1 MTERTDKKLARL
13 TNEAKAK
20 QKEIDQIKA
29 QTTAIQNRQK
39 SKLATEA
46 RKLQTRRKILLGAY
60 LMGRMERE
68 LELKNRVLVDLEGFL
83 KKPHE
88 RKAFDLSEL
97 TGMVQEGEQNEG

>member
-1 MTERTDKKLARL
+1 MTERTDVKLARL
-13 TNEAKAK
+13 TDDAKAK
-20 QKEIDQIKA
+20 QKELAQINA
-29 QTTAIQNRQK
+29 QKIAIQNRQK

-60 LMGRMERE
+60 LMKRMESE
-68 LELKNRVLVDLEGFL
+68 LELKNKVLADLEGFL

-97 TGMVQEGEQNEG
+97 TGMVQEGE